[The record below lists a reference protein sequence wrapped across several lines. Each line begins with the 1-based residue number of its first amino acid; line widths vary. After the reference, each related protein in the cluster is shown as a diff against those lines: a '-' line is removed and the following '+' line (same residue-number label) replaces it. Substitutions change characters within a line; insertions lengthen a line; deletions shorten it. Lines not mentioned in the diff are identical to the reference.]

1 MTNFISNKIIGKFWP
16 VARGLGLAATLL
28 VIGMIVII
36 FIGRQSI
43 GQLDQ
48 LRPALKTLISSSTGM
63 QVELSPI
70 SGQWPELLPVIE
82 LQAVDLLDID
92 GESVFRLEHG
102 RADLDILQSIQ
113 QQTTIWRDLSV
124 EKLELSLVENAQ
136 GNWRLKGF
144 VGQSDQNLA
153 VILKPFIYSQSI
165 RLDSIVF
172 NLTSYSGRKVRLYG
186 DQVLIEN
193 DVDFHRSQMSLRL
206 QEDGLPAKFILEA
219 YGDPV
224 DGDDFYAKGYLN
236 FEALNLTQ
244 SLKTFTQSFIPE
256 LANTLGHS
264 EVKTGGEIW
273 LDIQPGLELNFQG
286 DIELSKI
293 PLNWIAEDIPSVS
306 KLKTQLMG
314 WYKPGSDWGTSLQS
328 LSFNWGSKV
337 ITPIDMILTQ
347 RLGSSGQEFD
357 VSFNSIDFSLLN
369 DLLSQGEIIP
379 DALRD
384 RLLSMD
390 PEGSLSS
397 LSLGKNQQGFYIA
410 ANLDDCNM
418 NPYKGFPGLKNING
432 YLEIQQS
439 KGLFHIAD
447 NDGFEILFPRS
458 YKEYLPIKQAKGTI
472 YFDWQSAQK
481 LVVISDAISTGME
494 AGNSQVKFSIE
505 QPRLGDD
512 RTPELNLLI
521 GARDLDLSLTE
532 KYLPFTMPQKSSDW
546 VKKSIKSG
554 NLTEFGLL
562 FRSGPP
568 KKNRLSRTM
577 QLLFNTEFAEIKFN
591 PLWPQ
596 LDRVDGLFLV
606 DDGGF
611 SGRIMSADID
621 QAAITNTT
629 VRYANNQ
636 VEDNKRWIIDGL
648 LDADLSTMVNILAQ
662 SPLEK
667 NLGPMTDW
675 DFSGDIQTL
684 VHLEL
689 PIKTNQLS
697 EKQIPQYQIVSK
709 INNGAMKITGSP
721 ISLQNLSTEIEF
733 SDTKGI
739 VSDNL
744 AANLWGQPL
753 SARLFKDNN
762 RQQLS
767 FNTKVMPENLTKFV
781 DIPWKEFISDA
792 IEINALLANKSSDPK
807 EGFGLDISSNLEGV
821 AINLPAPF
829 AKPKNSL
836 KELQVRLHFN
846 PRLSRLESRLGE
858 LWVSEIFYQQGQFE
872 RGSISFDRDDISPKA
887 NQFILGANLPTI
899 DIDEWR
905 PVKELFSAKNKN
917 PSSLQTEFDIN
928 LDHWK
933 IFGTPFENISAT
945 IKPLTKNTEIVF
957 NSDTAAGQVILPVNS
972 TGVPQVNLSKLMLQ
986 KSIENSGQAI
996 DPRNITAVDFSVDQ
1010 LFLAAKD
1017 LGSVSF
1023 QVRPEVSG
1031 VSFNN
1036 ISGNIFGLKPGAFI
1050 AEAPTDFFWGYNGEE
1065 HLSKLVG
1072 PIGLDNIGHFFDA
1085 MGMPPVVDSKSGRL
1099 DADMMW
1105 QDVPWAVNKSN
1116 LEGELKLSLSEG
1128 SFYKD
1133 SGGAGTAL
1141 KLVSLFNFAN
1151 WLRRLKLDFSDVV
1164 GKNLAYNRLNGMLS
1178 FDRGTLSMEQP
1189 LKMKMPSGR
1198 MSIAGDFNMLYET
1211 ADAQLV
1217 ATLPVTTNLPWLA
1230 GVAGGLPAALG
1241 VYVTSKLVEKQ
1252 VDRLS
1257 SISYDLEGSWD
1268 NIKVSVDKIFAAD
1281 LPE

>member
-397 LSLGKNQQGFYIA
+397 LSLGKNQQGFYVA

-1023 QVRPEVSG
+1023 QIRPEVSG

-1198 MSIAGDFNMLYET
+1198 MSIAGDFNMLDET

>member
-1 MTNFISNKIIGKFWP
+1 MKSLISNKIIRKLKSL
-16 VARGLGLAATLL
+16 VRGFGLAAILL

-70 SGQWPELLPVIE
+70 SGEWPALLPVIQ
-82 LQAVDLLDID
+82 LQALDLIDID
-92 GESVFRLEHG
+92 GESVFRLEQG
-102 RADLDILQSIQ
+102 RADLDILKSIQ
-113 QQTTIWRDLSV
+113 QQTAVWRDLTV
-124 EKLELSLVENAQ
+124 EKLELSVVENAQ
-136 GNWRLKGF
+136 GKWRLKGF
-144 VGQSDQNLA
+144 VGQSDQDLA
-153 VILKPFIYSQSI
+153 PILKPFIYSQLI
-165 RLDSIVF
+165 RLNSIIF
-172 NLTSYSGRKVRLYG
+172 NLTSYSGRNIQLYG

-193 DVDFHRSQMSLRL
+193 DVDFHRSKMSLRL
-206 QEDGLPAKFILEA
+206 EEDGLPAKFVLEA

-224 DGDDFYAKGYLN
+224 GGSDFNAKGYLN

-244 SLKTFTQSFIPE
+244 SLKTFTQSFVPE

-264 EVKTGGEIW
+264 EVNTEGEIW
-273 LDIQPGLELNFQG
+273 LDIQPDLEFNFQG
-286 DIELSKI
+286 DIKLSKI
-293 PLNWIAEDIPSVS
+293 PLNWIAEDIPPIS
-306 KLKTQLMG
+306 KLKTQLSG
-314 WYKPGSDWGTSLQS
+314 WYKPARDWGASLQS
-328 LSFNWGSKV
+328 LSFNWGSKA
-337 ITPIDMILTQ
+337 IAPIDMLLTQ
-347 RLGSSGQEFD
+347 QLGPNGQAFD
-357 VSFNSIDFSLLN
+357 VSFDSIDFTLLN
-369 DLLSQGEIIP
+369 DVLSQGEIIP

-390 PEGSLSS
+390 PEGNLSS
-397 LSLGKNQQGFYIA
+397 LSLGKNQQGFYVA

-458 YKEYLPIKQAKGTI
+458 YKDYLPIQEAKGTI
-472 YFDWQSAQK
+472 YFDWQSAQQ
-481 LVVISDAISTGME
+481 LNVISDAISTKMD
-494 AGNSQVKFSIE
+494 AGDSQVRFSIE
-505 QPRLGDD
+505 QPRQGHD

-532 KYLPFTMPQKSSDW
+532 KYLPFTMPKKSSDW

-554 NLTEFGLL
+554 NLGEFGLL

-568 KKNRLSRTM
+568 KKNRLSRTT
-577 QLLFNTEFAEIKFN
+577 QLLFNTEFTEIKFN

-596 LDRVDGLFLV
+596 LNRVDGLFLI

-629 VRYANNQ
+629 VRYGNNQ
-636 VEDNKRWIIDGL
+636 VADNKRWIIDGL

-662 SPLEK
+662 SPLQK

-675 DFSGDIQTL
+675 DFSGDTQTL

-689 PIKTNQLS
+689 PTKTNQLS

-721 ISLQNLSTEIEF
+721 ISLQKLSAEIEF
-733 SDTKGI
+733 SDSKGI
-739 VSDNL
+739 VSDHL
-744 AANLWGQPL
+744 EANLWEQPL
-753 SARLFKDNN
+753 GARLFKENN
-762 RQQLS
+762 RQKLS
-767 FNTKVMPENLTKFV
+767 FNTKIMPENLNKFI
-781 DIPWKEFISDA
+781 DIPWNDLVSGA

-821 AINLPAPF
+821 EINLPAPF
-829 AKPKNSL
+829 AKSKNSL

-846 PRLSRLESRLGE
+846 PRLHKLESNLGE
-858 LWVSEIFYQQGQFE
+858 LWTSDIFYQKGQFE
-872 RGSISFDRDDISPKA
+872 RGSVSFNRDDIRPKA
-887 NQFILGANLPTI
+887 NQFVLGATLPTI
-899 DIDEWR
+899 DIDQWR
-905 PVKELFSAKNKN
+905 PIKELFSVNNKAS
-917 PSSLQTEFDIN
+917 SSLQTEFDLN
-928 LDHWK
+928 LDYWQ
-933 IFGTPFENISAT
+933 IFGTRFENISAN
-945 IKPLTKNTEIVF
+945 IKPLTKYTDIVF

-972 TGVPQVNLSKLMLQ
+972 TAVPQVNLSKLILQ
-986 KSIENSGQAI
+986 KNIENTGQVM
-996 DPRNITAVDFSVDQ
+996 DPRNVTSVDFSVDQ
-1010 LFLAAKD
+1010 LSLATKD

-1023 QVRPEVSG
+1023 RVRPEISG
-1031 VSFNN
+1031 ASFSN
-1036 ISGNIFGLKPGAFI
+1036 ISGNIFGMKPGAFI

-1072 PIGLDNIGHFFDA
+1072 PIGLDNIGNFFDA
-1085 MGMPPVVDSKSGRL
+1085 MGMPTVLDSKSGRL
-1099 DADMMW
+1099 DANMMW
-1105 QDVPWAVNKSN
+1105 QDVPWAIKKSN
-1116 LEGELKLSLSEG
+1116 LEGELKLNLSEG
-1128 SFYKD
+1128 SFYQD

-1141 KLVSLFNFAN
+1141 KLVGLFNFAN

-1164 GKNLAYNRLNGMLS
+1164 GKNLAYNHLNGTLS
-1178 FDRGTLSMEQP
+1178 FNRGLLSMEQP

-1198 MSIAGDFNMLYET
+1198 MSIAGDFNMIDET

-1257 SISYDLEGSWD
+1257 SISYELQGSWD
-1268 NIKVSVDKIFAAD
+1268 DIKVSVDKIFAAD
-1281 LPE
+1281 LTE

>member
-1 MTNFISNKIIGKFWP
+1 MTSFLSSKIIGKLKP
-16 VARGLGLAATLL
+16 LVRGLGIAAILL

-48 LRPALKTLISSSTGM
+48 LRPTLKTFISSSTGM

-70 SGQWPELLPVIE
+70 SGQWPELVPVVE
-82 LQAVDLLDID
+82 FQAVNLLDID
-92 GESVFRLEHG
+92 GESVFRLEQG
-102 RADLDILQSIQ
+102 RADLDILKSIQ

-124 EKLELSLVENAQ
+124 KKLELSLEENAQ

-144 VGQSDQNLA
+144 VGQSDQDLA
-153 VILKPFIYSQSI
+153 VILKPFIYSQLI

-172 NLTSYSGRKVRLYG
+172 NLTSYSGRKIQLYG

-206 QEDGLPAKFILEA
+206 EEEGLPAKFILEA
-219 YGDPV
+219 YGDPA
-224 DGDDFYAKGYLN
+224 DGDNFYAKGYLN

-286 DIELSKI
+286 NIELSKI
-293 PLNWIAEDIPSVS
+293 PLNWIAEDIPTVS
-306 KLKTQLMG
+306 KLKTQLRG
-314 WYKPGSDWGTSLQS
+314 WYQPASDWGASLQS
-328 LSFNWGSKV
+328 LTFNWGSKA
-337 ITPIDMILTQ
+337 ITPIDMLFTQ
-347 RLGSSGQEFD
+347 QLGSSEQEFD
-357 VSFNSIDFSLLN
+357 VSFKSIDFSLLN
-369 DLLSQGEIIP
+369 DLLSQGEIMP
-379 DALRD
+379 DAIKD

-390 PEGSLSS
+390 PEGSLAS
-397 LSLGKNQQGFYIA
+397 LSLGRNQQGFYFA

-447 NDGFEILFPRS
+447 NDGFEIFFPRS
-458 YKEYLPIKQAKGTI
+458 YKDYLPINEAKGTI
-472 YFDWQSAQK
+472 YFDWQSAQQ
-481 LVVISDAISTGME
+481 LEVISDAISTKME
-494 AGNSQVKFSIE
+494 AGDSQVRFSIE

-521 GARDLDLSLTE
+521 GARDLDLSLTD
-532 KYLPFTMPQKSSDW
+532 KYLPFTMPQQSSDW
-546 VKKSIKSG
+546 VKNSIKSG
-554 NLTEFGLL
+554 NLSQFGLQ

-568 KKNRLSRTM
+568 RKDRLSRTM
-577 QLLFNTEFAEIKFN
+577 QLLFKTELAVIKFN

-596 LDRVDGLFLV
+596 LNQVDGLFLV
-606 DDGGF
+606 DDGRF
-611 SGRIMSADID
+611 SGRIMSADLE
-621 QAAITNTT
+621 QASLTNTSI
-629 VRYANNQ
+629 RYENNQ
-636 VEDNKRWIIDGL
+636 PADNKRWIIDGL

-662 SPLEK
+662 SPVKK
-667 NLGPMTDW
+667 NLGSMKDW
-675 DFSGDIQTL
+675 SFSGETQTL

-689 PIKTNQLS
+689 PVKTKQLS
-697 EKQIPQYQIVSK
+697 ERQTPQYKIVSK
-709 INNGAMKITGSP
+709 IDNGAMKISGSP
-721 ISLQNLSTEIEF
+721 IALQNLSAEIEF
-733 SDTKGI
+733 SDIKGI
-739 VSDNL
+739 VSDSL
-744 AANLWGQPL
+744 VANLWGQPL
-753 SARLFKDNN
+753 NARLFKDNY

-767 FNTKVMPENLTKFV
+767 FNTKVMPENLNKFV
-781 DIPWKEFISDA
+781 NIPWKELISGA
-792 IEINALLANKSSDPK
+792 IEINALLANKSSNPK

-829 AKPKNSL
+829 AKSENSL
-836 KELQVRLHFN
+836 KELQLRLHFN
-846 PRLSRLESRLGE
+846 PSLSRLESKLGE
-858 LWVSEIFYQQGQFE
+858 LWVSDIFYQQGRFE
-872 RGSISFDRDDISPKA
+872 RGSISFNRDDISPKV
-887 NQFILGANLPTI
+887 NQFVLGANLPTI
-899 DIDEWR
+899 DIDQWR
-905 PVKELFSAKNKN
+905 PVKELFSTDSKN
-917 PSSLQTEFDIN
+917 PSSLQTEFDLN
-928 LDHWK
+928 LDHWQ
-933 IFGTPFENISAT
+933 IFGTRFENISAT
-945 IKPLTKNTEIVF
+945 ITPLSKNTEIVF
-957 NSDTAAGQVILPVNS
+957 NSDTAAGQVILPVNG

-986 KSIENSGQAI
+986 KSTVNSEQAI

-1010 LFLAAKD
+1010 LSLAAKD

-1023 QVRPEVSG
+1023 QVRPEISG
-1031 VSFNN
+1031 ASFSN
-1036 ISGNIFGLKPGAFI
+1036 ISGDIFGLNPGAFVS
-1050 AEAPTDFFWGYNGEE
+1050 EAPTDFFWGYNGEE

-1072 PIGLDNIGHFFDA
+1072 PIGLDNIGHFFDS
-1085 MGMPPVVDSKSGRL
+1085 MGMPPVIDSKSGRL

-1116 LEGELKLSLSEG
+1116 LEGELKLNLSEG

-1164 GKNLAYNRLNGMLS
+1164 GKNLAYNRLNGTLS
-1178 FDRGTLSMEQP
+1178 FDRGLLSMKQP

-1198 MSIAGDFNMLYET
+1198 MSIAGDFNMLDET

-1241 VYVTSKLVEKQ
+1241 VYVTGKLVEKQ

-1257 SISYDLEGSWD
+1257 SISYELEGSWD
-1268 NIKVSVDKIFAAD
+1268 DIKVSVDKIFAAD

>member
-1 MTNFISNKIIGKFWP
+1 MTSFLSNQIIGKLKP
-16 VARGLGLAATLL
+16 LARGLGIAAILL

-70 SGQWPELLPVIE
+70 SGQWPELVPVIE
-82 LQAVDLLDID
+82 LQAVDLVDID
-92 GESVFRLEHG
+92 GESVFRLERG
-102 RADLDILQSIQ
+102 RADLDILKSIQ

-144 VGQSDQNLA
+144 VGQSDQDLSI
-153 VILKPFIYSQSI
+153 ILKPFIYSQLI
-165 RLDSIVF
+165 RFDSIVF
-172 NLTSYSGRKVRLYG
+172 NLTSYSGRKVKIYG

-193 DVDFHRSQMSLRL
+193 DADFHRSQMSLRL
-206 QEDGLPAKFILEA
+206 QKDGLPAKFILEA
-219 YGDPV
+219 YGDPA

-264 EVKTGGEIW
+264 EVKGGGEIW

-306 KLKTQLMG
+306 KLKTQLRG
-314 WYKPGSDWGTSLQS
+314 WYKPGSDWGTSLQG
-328 LSFNWGSKV
+328 LSFNWGSEA
-337 ITPIDMILTQ
+337 ITPIDMLLTQ
-347 RLGSSGQEFD
+347 QLGSSGQEFD
-357 VSFNSIDFSLLN
+357 VSFNSIDFSMLN
-369 DLLSQGEIIP
+369 DLLSQGEIMP
-379 DALRD
+379 VALRD
-384 RLLSMD
+384 RLLTMD

-397 LSLGKNQQGFYIA
+397 LSLGRNQQGFYVA
-410 ANLDDCNM
+410 AHLDSCNM

-432 YLEIQQS
+432 YLEIEQS

-458 YKEYLPIKQAKGTI
+458 YKDYLPINEAKGTI

-481 LVVISDAISTGME
+481 LVVISDAISTSME
-494 AGNSQVKFSIE
+494 AGNSQVSFSIE
-505 QPRLGDD
+505 QPRQGDD

-532 KYLPFTMPQKSSDW
+532 KYLPFTMPQQSSDW
-546 VKKSIKSG
+546 VKNSIKSG
-554 NLTEFGLL
+554 NLSQFGLM

-568 KKNRLSRTM
+568 KKDRLSRTM
-577 QLLFNTEFAEIKFN
+577 QLLFSTEYAAIKFN

-596 LDRVDGLFLV
+596 LNQVDGLFLV
-606 DDGGF
+606 DDGRF
-611 SGRIMSADID
+611 SGRIMSADIE
-621 QAAITNTT
+621 QASVTNTSI
-629 VRYANNQ
+629 RYEKNQ
-636 VEDNKRWIIDGL
+636 PADNKRWLIDGQ
-648 LDADLSTMVNILAQ
+648 LDADLSAMVNILAQ
-662 SPLEK
+662 SPVKK
-667 NLGPMTDW
+667 NLGSMKDW
-675 DFSGDIQTL
+675 SFSGETQTF
-684 VHLEL
+684 VQLEL
-689 PIKTNQLS
+689 PVKTNQLS
-697 EKQIPQYQIVSK
+697 ERPIPQYQIVSK
-709 INNGAMKITGSP
+709 INNGAMKISGSP
-721 ISLQNLSTEIEF
+721 IALQNLSAEIEF
-733 SDTKGI
+733 SDNMGI
-739 VSDNL
+739 VSDSL

-767 FNTKVMPENLTKFV
+767 FNTKVMPENLNKFV

-792 IEINALLANKSSDPK
+792 LEINALLANKSNDPK
-807 EGFGLDISSNLEGV
+807 EGFGLAISSNLEGV

-829 AKPKNSL
+829 AKPKNSI
-836 KELQVRLHFN
+836 KELQVKLHFN
-846 PRLSRLESRLGE
+846 PRLSRLEFRVGE
-858 LWVSEIFYQQGQFE
+858 LWASDIFYQQGQFE
-872 RGSISFDRDDISPKA
+872 RGSISYNRDDISPRE

-899 DIDEWR
+899 DIDKWR
-905 PVKELFSAKNKN
+905 PVRELFSANNKN
-917 PSSLQTEFDIN
+917 PSSLQTEFDLN
-928 LDHWK
+928 LDYWQ
-933 IFGTPFENISAT
+933 IFGTQFENISAT
-945 IKPLTKNTEIVF
+945 IKPLSKNTEIVF

-972 TGVPQVNLSKLMLQ
+972 TGIPQVNLSKLML
-986 KSIENSGQAI
+986 KNNIENSGQAI
-996 DPRNITAVDFSVDQ
+996 DPRNITAVNFSVDY
-1010 LFLAAKD
+1010 LSIAAKE

-1023 QVRPEVSG
+1023 QVRPEISG
-1031 VSFNN
+1031 ASFSN
-1036 ISGNIFGLKPGAFI
+1036 ISGDIFGLNPGAFVS
-1050 AEAPTDFFWGYNGEE
+1050 EAPTDFFWGYSGEE

-1105 QDVPWAVNKSN
+1105 QDVPWAANKSN
-1116 LEGELKLSLSEG
+1116 LEGELKLNLSEG

-1164 GKNLAYNRLNGMLS
+1164 GKNLAYNRLNGTLS
-1178 FDRGTLSMEQP
+1178 FDRGTLSMIQP

-1198 MSIAGDFNMLYET
+1198 MSIAGDFNMLDET

-1257 SISYDLEGSWD
+1257 SISYELEGSWD
-1268 NIKVSVDKIFAAD
+1268 DIKVSVDKIFAAD

>member
-1 MTNFISNKIIGKFWP
+1 MTRLMINKIIRKLKP
-16 VARGLGLAATLL
+16 LARGFGLAAILL
-28 VIGMIVII
+28 IIGMVVTI

-63 QVELSPI
+63 QVELSSI
-70 SGQWPELLPVIE
+70 SGEWPALLPVIQ

-92 GESVFRLEHG
+92 GESVFRLERG
-102 RADLDILQSIQ
+102 RADLDILKSIQ
-113 QQTTIWRDLSV
+113 QQTTIWRDLTV

-144 VGQSDQNLA
+144 VGQSDQDLA
-153 VILKPFIYSQSI
+153 LILKPFIHSQLI
-165 RLDSIVF
+165 RLDSIIF
-172 NLTSYSGRKVRLYG
+172 NLTSYSGRKIQLYG

-193 DVDFHRSQMSLRL
+193 DFDFHRSQMSLRL
-206 QEDGLPAKFILEA
+206 EEDGLPAKFILEA
-219 YGDPV
+219 YGDPT
-224 DGDDFYAKGYLN
+224 GGSNFSAKGYLY
-236 FEALNLTQ
+236 FESLNLTQ
-244 SLKTFTQSFIPE
+244 SLKTFTQSFVPE

-264 EVKTGGEIW
+264 EVKAGGEIW
-273 LDIQPGLELNFQG
+273 LDIQPELELNFQG
-286 DIELSKI
+286 DIKLSKI
-293 PLNWIAEDIPSVS
+293 PLNWISEDIPPVS
-306 KLKTQLMG
+306 ELETQLRG
-314 WYKPGSDWGTSLQS
+314 WYKPGRNWGASFQS
-328 LSFNWGSKV
+328 LKFNWGSQA
-337 ITPIDMILTQ
+337 IAPIDMLLTQ
-347 RLGSSGQEFD
+347 QLGPNGQAFD
-357 VSFNSIDFSLLN
+357 VSFNSIDFTLLN
-369 DLLSQGEIIP
+369 DILDQGEIIP

-397 LSLGKNQQGFYIA
+397 LSLGKNQQGFYVA

-439 KGLFHIAD
+439 KGLFHIVD

-458 YKEYLPIKQAKGTI
+458 YKDYLPIQEAKGTI
-472 YFDWQSAQK
+472 YFDWQSAQQ
-481 LVVISDAISTGME
+481 LEIISDAISTKME
-494 AGNSQVKFSIE
+494 AGDSQVRFSIE
-505 QPRLGDD
+505 QPRQGDD

-521 GARDLDLSLTE
+521 GARNLDLSLTE
-532 KYLPFTMPQKSSDW
+532 KYLPFTMPQQSSDW
-546 VKKSIKSG
+546 IKKSIKSG
-554 NLTEFGLL
+554 NLSEFGLL

-596 LDRVDGLFLV
+596 LNRVDGLFLV

-611 SGRIMSADID
+611 SGRIMSADIER
-621 QAAITNTT
+621 AAITNTT
-629 VRYANNQ
+629 VRFDNNQ
-636 VEDNKRWIIDGL
+636 VADNKRWIIDGL
-648 LDADLSTMVNILAQ
+648 LDADLSTMMNILAQ
-662 SPLEK
+662 SPLQK
-667 NLGPMTDW
+667 NLGPMKDW
-675 DFSGDIQTL
+675 NFSGVTQTR

-689 PIKTNQLS
+689 PTKTNQLS
-697 EKQIPQYQIVSK
+697 EKQLPQYQVVSK

-721 ISLQNLSTEIEF
+721 ISLQNLSAEIEF
-733 SDTKGI
+733 SDSKGI
-739 VSDNL
+739 ISDSL
-744 AANLWGQPL
+744 VANLWEQPL
-753 SARLFKDNN
+753 GARLFKENN

-767 FNTKVMPENLTKFV
+767 FNTKIMPENLNKFIDV
-781 DIPWKEFISDA
+781 PWNKLVLGA

-807 EGFGLDISSNLEGV
+807 EGFGLDISSNLAGV

-829 AKPKNSL
+829 AKSKNSL

-846 PRLSRLESRLGE
+846 PSLKRLESNLGE
-858 LWVSEIFYQQGQFE
+858 LWASDIFYQKGQFE
-872 RGSISFDRDDISPKA
+872 RGSISFDRDDIRPKA
-887 NQFILGANLPTI
+887 NQFILGAKLPTI
-899 DIDEWR
+899 DIDQWR
-905 PVKELFSAKNKN
+905 PIKELFSVNNKA
-917 PSSLQTEFDIN
+917 PSSLRTKFDLN
-928 LDHWK
+928 LDYWQ
-933 IFGTPFENISAT
+933 IFGTRFENISAI
-945 IKPLTKNTEIVF
+945 IKPLTRNTDIVF

-972 TGVPQVNLSKLMLQ
+972 TEVPQVNLSKLILQ
-986 KSIENSGQAI
+986 KNIENSGQVM
-996 DPRNITAVDFSVDQ
+996 DPRNVTSVDFSVDQ
-1010 LFLAAKD
+1010 LSLATKE

-1023 QVRPEVSG
+1023 RVRPEISG
-1031 VSFNN
+1031 ASFSN

-1050 AEAPTDFFWGYNGEE
+1050 TEAPTDFFWGYNGEA

-1072 PIGLDNIGHFFDA
+1072 PIGLDNIGNFFDA
-1085 MGMPPVVDSKSGRL
+1085 MGMPTVLDSKSGRL
-1099 DADMMW
+1099 DANMMW
-1105 QDVPWAVNKSN
+1105 QDVPWAINKSN
-1116 LEGELKLSLSEG
+1116 LEGELELNLSEG

-1141 KLVSLFNFAN
+1141 KLVGLFNFAN

-1164 GKNLAYNRLNGMLS
+1164 GKNLAYNRLNGTLS
-1178 FDRGTLSMEQP
+1178 FNRGLLSMEQP

-1198 MSIAGDFNMLYET
+1198 MSIAGDFNMLDET

-1217 ATLPVTTNLPWLA
+1217 ATLPVSTNLPWLA

-1257 SISYDLEGSWD
+1257 SISYELQGSWD
-1268 NIKVSVDKIFAAD
+1268 DIKVSVDKIFAAD
-1281 LPE
+1281 LTE

>member
-1 MTNFISNKIIGKFWP
+1 MTSFLSNKIIGKLKP
-16 VARGLGLAATLL
+16 LARRLVLAAILL

-63 QVELSPI
+63 KVELSPI

-92 GESVFRLEHG
+92 GESVFRLERG

-144 VGQSDQNLA
+144 VGESDQNLA

-224 DGDDFYAKGYLN
+224 DRNDFYAKGYLN

-273 LDIQPGLELNFQG
+273 LDIKPGLALNFQG

-306 KLKTQLMG
+306 KLKTQLRG

-337 ITPIDMILTQ
+337 ITPIDMLLTQ
-347 RLGSSGQEFD
+347 QLGSSGQEFD

-369 DLLSQGEIIP
+369 DLLSQGEIMP
-379 DALRD
+379 VALKD
-384 RLLSMD
+384 RLLAMD

-397 LSLGKNQQGFYIA
+397 LSLGKNQQGFYVA
-410 ANLDDCNM
+410 ANLDSCNM

-432 YLEIQQS
+432 YLEIKQS

-458 YKEYLPIKQAKGTI
+458 YKDYLSIKQAKGTI
-472 YFDWQSAQK
+472 YFDWQSPQQ
-481 LVVISDAISTGME
+481 LVVTSDVISTSME
-494 AGNSQVKFSIE
+494 AGNSQVRFSIE
-505 QPRLGDD
+505 QPRQGDD

-521 GARDLDLSLTE
+521 GARDLNLGLTE

-546 VKKSIKSG
+546 VKNSIKSG

-568 KKNRLSRTM
+568 KKDRLSRTM
-577 QLLFNTEFAEIKFN
+577 QLLFNTELATIKFN

-596 LDRVDGLFLV
+596 LNQVDGLFLV

-611 SGRIMSADID
+611 SGRIMSADIE
-621 QAAITNTT
+621 QALLTNTSI
-629 VRYANNQ
+629 RYENNQ
-636 VEDNKRWIIDGL
+636 PADNKRWVVDGQ
-648 LDADLSTMVNILAQ
+648 LDADLSAMVNILAQ
-662 SPLEK
+662 SPVEK
-667 NLGPMTDW
+667 NLGSMKDW
-675 DFSGDIQTL
+675 SFSGETQSF

-689 PIKTNQLS
+689 PVKTNQLS
-697 EKQIPQYQIVSK
+697 ERPIPPYQIISK
-709 INNGAMKITGSP
+709 INNGAMQISGSP
-721 ISLQNLSTEIEF
+721 ISLRNISAEIEF
-733 SDTKGI
+733 SDNMGI
-739 VSDNL
+739 VSDSL
-744 AANLWGQPL
+744 TATLWGQPL

-767 FNTKVMPENLTKFV
+767 FNTKIMPENLNKFV

-836 KELQVRLHFN
+836 KELQLRLHFN

-858 LWVSEIFYQQGQFE
+858 LWVSEIFYQKGQFE
-872 RGSISFDRDDISPKA
+872 RGSISYNRDDISPKA

-899 DIDEWR
+899 NIDEWR
-905 PVKELFSAKNKN
+905 PVKELFSANN
-917 PSSLQTEFDIN
+917 ENRSSLQTEFDLN
-928 LDHWK
+928 LDHWQ
-933 IFGTPFENISAT
+933 IFGTRFENISAT
-945 IKPLTKNTEIVF
+945 IKPLRKNTEIVF
-957 NSDTAAGQVILPVNS
+957 NSDTSAGQVILPVNN
-972 TGVPQVNLSKLMLQ
+972 TGVLQVNLSKLMLQ
-986 KSIENSGQAI
+986 KSIENSEQAI

-1010 LFLAAKD
+1010 LSLAAKD

-1023 QVRPEVSG
+1023 QVRPEISG
-1031 VSFNN
+1031 ASFNN
-1036 ISGNIFGLKPGAFI
+1036 ISGNIFGLNPGAFDS
-1050 AEAPTDFFWGYNGEE
+1050 EAPTDFFWGYNGEE

-1072 PIGLDNIGHFFDA
+1072 PIGLDNIGHFFDD

-1164 GKNLAYNRLNGMLS
+1164 GKNLAYNRLNGTLS

-1198 MSIAGDFNMLYET
+1198 MSIAGDFNMLDET

-1257 SISYDLEGSWD
+1257 SISYELEGSWD
-1268 NIKVSVDKIFAAD
+1268 DIKVSVDKIFAAD
-1281 LPE
+1281 LSE

>member
-1 MTNFISNKIIGKFWP
+1 
-16 VARGLGLAATLL
+16 
-28 VIGMIVII
+28 
-36 FIGRQSI
+36 
-43 GQLDQ
+43 
-48 LRPALKTLISSSTGM
+48 
-63 QVELSPI
+63 
-70 SGQWPELLPVIE
+70 
-82 LQAVDLLDID
+82 
-92 GESVFRLEHG
+92 
-102 RADLDILQSIQ
+102 
-113 QQTTIWRDLSV
+113 
-124 EKLELSLVENAQ
+124 
-136 GNWRLKGF
+136 
-144 VGQSDQNLA
+144 
-153 VILKPFIYSQSI
+153 
-165 RLDSIVF
+165 
-172 NLTSYSGRKVRLYG
+172 
-186 DQVLIEN
+186 
-193 DVDFHRSQMSLRL
+193 
-206 QEDGLPAKFILEA
+206 
-219 YGDPV
+219 
-224 DGDDFYAKGYLN
+224 
-236 FEALNLTQ
+236 
-244 SLKTFTQSFIPE
+244 
-256 LANTLGHS
+256 
-264 EVKTGGEIW
+264 
-273 LDIQPGLELNFQG
+273 
-286 DIELSKI
+286 
-293 PLNWIAEDIPSVS
+293 
-306 KLKTQLMG
+306 
-314 WYKPGSDWGTSLQS
+314 
-328 LSFNWGSKV
+328 
-337 ITPIDMILTQ
+337 
-347 RLGSSGQEFD
+347 
-357 VSFNSIDFSLLN
+357 
-369 DLLSQGEIIP
+369 
-379 DALRD
+379 
-384 RLLSMD
+384 
-390 PEGSLSS
+390 
-397 LSLGKNQQGFYIA
+397 LGKNQQGFYVA

-1198 MSIAGDFNMLYET
+1198 MSIAGDFNMLDET

>member
-1 MTNFISNKIIGKFWP
+1 MTSFLSNKIIGTLKP
-16 VARGLGLAATLL
+16 LVRGLGIAAILL

-43 GQLDQ
+43 SQLDQ
-48 LRPALKTLISSSTGM
+48 LRPGLKTLISSSTGM

-70 SGQWPELLPVIE
+70 SGQWPELVPVIE
-82 LQAVDLLDID
+82 FQAVNLLDID
-92 GESVFRLEHG
+92 GESVFRLEQG
-102 RADLDILQSIQ
+102 RADLDILKSIQ
-113 QQTTIWRDLSV
+113 QQTTIWRDLSIK
-124 EKLELSLVENAQ
+124 KLELSLEENAQ

-144 VGQSDQNLA
+144 VGQSDQDLA
-153 VILKPFIYSQSI
+153 VILKPFMYSQLI

-172 NLTSYSGRKVRLYG
+172 NLTSYSGRKIQLYG

-206 QEDGLPAKFILEA
+206 EEEGLPAKFILEA
-219 YGDPV
+219 YGDPAE
-224 DGDDFYAKGYLN
+224 GDDFYAKGYLN

-244 SLKTFTQSFIPE
+244 SLKTFTQSYIPE

-286 DIELSKI
+286 NIELSKI

-306 KLKTQLMG
+306 KLKTQLRG
-314 WYKPGSDWGTSLQS
+314 WYQPGSDWGASFQS
-328 LSFNWGSKV
+328 LNLNWGSKA
-337 ITPIDMILTQ
+337 ITPIDMLFTQ
-347 RLGSSGQEFD
+347 KLGSSEQEFD
-357 VSFNSIDFSLLN
+357 VSFKSIDFSLLN
-369 DLLSQGEIIP
+369 DLLSQGEIMP
-379 DALRD
+379 NALRE

-390 PEGSLSS
+390 PEGSLAS
-397 LSLGKNQQGFYIA
+397 LSLGRNQQGFYVA
-410 ANLDDCNM
+410 ANLVDCNM

-447 NDGFEILFPRS
+447 NDGFEIFFPRS
-458 YKEYLPIKQAKGTI
+458 YKDYLPINEAKGTI
-472 YFDWQSAQK
+472 YFDWQSAQQ
-481 LVVISDAISTGME
+481 LEVISDAISTKME
-494 AGNSQVKFSIE
+494 AGDSQVRFSIE

-532 KYLPFTMPQKSSDW
+532 KYLPFTMPQQSSDW
-546 VKKSIKSG
+546 VKNSVKSG
-554 NLTEFGLL
+554 NLSQFGLQ

-568 KKNRLSRTM
+568 RKYRLSRTM
-577 QLLFNTEFAEIKFN
+577 QLLFKTELAVIKFN

-596 LDRVDGLFLV
+596 LNQVDGLFLV
-606 DDGGF
+606 DDGHF
-611 SGRIMSADID
+611 SGRIMSADLA
-621 QAAITNTT
+621 QASLTNTSI
-629 VRYANNQ
+629 RYENNQ
-636 VEDNKRWIIDGL
+636 PADNKKWVIDGL
-648 LDADLSTMVNILAQ
+648 LDADLSTMMNILAQ
-662 SPLEK
+662 SPVKK
-667 NLGPMTDW
+667 NLGAMKDW
-675 DFSGDIQTL
+675 SFSGETQTL
-684 VHLEL
+684 VHLKL
-689 PIKTNQLS
+689 PVKTKQLS
-697 EKQIPQYQIVSK
+697 ERQTPQYKIVSK
-709 INNGAMKITGSP
+709 INNGAMKISGSP
-721 ISLQNLSTEIEF
+721 IALQNLSAEIEF
-733 SDTKGI
+733 SDIQGI
-739 VSDNL
+739 VSDRL
-744 AANLWGQPL
+744 VANLWGQPL

-767 FNTKVMPENLTKFV
+767 FNTKVMPESLNKFV
-781 DIPWKEFISDA
+781 NIPWEELISGA
-792 IEINALLANKSSDPK
+792 IKINALLANKSSDPK

-829 AKPKNSL
+829 AKPENSS
-836 KELQVRLHFN
+836 KELKLRLHFN
-846 PRLSRLESRLGE
+846 PRLSRLESKLGE
-858 LWVSEIFYQQGQFE
+858 LWVSDILYQQGRFE
-872 RGSISFDRDDISPKA
+872 RGSISFNRDDISPKA

-899 DIDEWR
+899 DIDQWR
-905 PVKELFSAKNKN
+905 PVKELFSTDSKN
-917 PSSLQTEFDIN
+917 PSSLQTEFDLN
-928 LDHWK
+928 LDHWQ
-933 IFGTPFENISAT
+933 IFGTRFENISAS
-945 IKPLTKNTEIVF
+945 IRPLSKNTEIVF
-957 NSDTAAGQVILPVNS
+957 ISDTAAGQVILPINS
-972 TGVPQVNLSKLMLQ
+972 AEVPQVNLSKLMLH
-986 KSIENSGQAI
+986 KNKENSGQAI

-1010 LFLAAKD
+1010 LSLAAKD

-1023 QVRPEVSG
+1023 QVRPEISG
-1031 VSFNN
+1031 ASFSN
-1036 ISGNIFGLKPGAFI
+1036 ISGDIFGLKPGAFV

-1072 PIGLDNIGHFFDA
+1072 PIGLDDIGHFFDA

-1116 LEGELKLSLSEG
+1116 LEGELKLNLSEG

-1151 WLRRLKLDFSDVV
+1151 WLRRLRLDFSDVV
-1164 GKNLAYNRLNGMLS
+1164 GKNLTYNRLNGTLS
-1178 FDRGTLSMEQP
+1178 FDRGTLSMRQP

-1198 MSIAGDFNMLYET
+1198 MSIAGDFNMLDET

-1217 ATLPVTTNLPWLA
+1217 ATLPVTTNLPWVA

-1257 SISYDLEGSWD
+1257 SISYELEGSWD
-1268 NIKVSVDKIFAAD
+1268 DIKVSVDKIFAAD